1 MTMLVQLS
9 QTDSVESRRL
19 LHEVANRYVAVPHQL
34 SMTQGKASP
43 VDEGFPSKC
52 QDHPHPGPA
61 DGTAVH
67 SGLLSKGEIG
77 HSLLW
82 FERQTKYVEGPP
94 KIVQEVDGSFV
105 SHSRY
110 DDEDGDTDG
119 CNDAYDS
126 DAKATNESDHAGIH
140 W

>member
-1 MTMLVQLS
+1 MLMQLS
-9 QTDSVESRRL
+9 QTCSVESRRL
-19 LHEVANRYVAVPHQL
+19 LHEMANRYVAVPHQL

-43 VDEGFPSKC
+43 VDEGFPYKC

-61 DGTAVH
+61 DGSAV
-67 SGLLSKGEIG
+67 LSMGEPG

-82 FERQTKYVEGPP
+82 FERPTKNVEGPP
-94 KIVQEVDGSFV
+94 KCVKDADGSFV
-105 SHSRY
+105 SHSHY

>member
-1 MTMLVQLS
+1 MKAE
-9 QTDSVESRRL
+9 DS
-19 LHEVANRYVAVPHQL
+19 LHEVANLYVAVPYQL

-43 VDEGFPSKC
+43 VDEGSPYKC

-61 DGTAVH
+61 DGSAV
-67 SGLLSKGEIG
+67 LSKGEAG

-82 FERQTKYVEGPP
+82 FERPTKNVEGPP
-94 KIVQEVDGSFV
+94 KCVKDADGSFV
-105 SHSRY
+105 SHSHY

-119 CNDAYDS
+119 GDDANDS